1 MSCIVLEHL
10 LTREITF
17 LRVDVPSQNDDG
29 VGLKLKFFQLG
40 IIVNKPNL
48 SRSPLLKYRSVAKFD
63 PVTKKHYQVG
73 LVLRENGSF
82 EVYSD
87 FMLVNEYYNPLL
99 QCVDFLSDFDHFYL
113 KFVECDL
120 KQNGD

>member
-120 KQNGD
+120 DQYGN